1 MSMTRQLAR
10 AGVRHN
16 LMLNKIRG
24 DRKSVPEMMAEDQI
38 PFPLRNEE
46 ILAEKVNVTDQ
57 DKKKLGVVSIEEARE
72 LAEVAGLDL
81 VVTKNTKIPVC
92 KIDDYDRI
100 CEEIIESRKKRS
112 EVLKGKLL
120 SEEKP
125 KVVKT
130 KFIGFT
136 NRTEKHDAD
145 RKIAQCLSFME
156 KGYQVKFEVQET
168 KGPKGINKAAGQD
181 EGVHITEYIAAEL
194 ERNDAKV
201 HFVRRSGVVSQL
213 TVAPYSR
220 ADLKARQEALKVQ
233 LEMELAVKKSEG
245 AKTNS

>member
-1 MSMTRQLAR
+1 MSMSRQLAR
-10 AGVRHN
+10 TGVRHN

-24 DRKSVPEMMAEDQI
+24 NRKSVPEMMAEDQI

-57 DKKKLGVVSIEEARE
+57 NKKKLGVLSIEEARE
-72 LAEVAGLDL
+72 LAEEAGLDL
-81 VVTKNTKIPVC
+81 VVTKNTKVPVC

-100 CEEIIESRKKRS
+100 CEDILESRRKRS

-145 RKIAQCLSFME
+145 RKIAQCLGFME

-233 LEMELAVKKSEG
+233 LEMELAVKKSAGE
-245 AKTNS
+245 KTNS